1 MQLSEIPREASDRG
15 IWWHIVG
22 FALAGALCLVILE
35 EFAGSDSRFYRY
47 FATAV
52 TDLYWALV
60 IMLAG
65 LIDRGR
71 SMFETK
77 MEIRRAARAKLREE
91 ERRKGRKEGRQE
103 GRQEGKEETL
113 RELAE
118 ILQRYAVR
126 DEATGR
132 VTIELPPELAAFL
145 GDPAADRQ
153 G

>member
-1 MQLSEIPREASDRG
+1 MQVSEIPRAASDRG

-22 FALAGALCLVILE
+22 FALAGALCLAILE
-35 EFAGSDSRFYRY
+35 EFAGSDARPYRY

-60 IMLAG
+60 IVLAG

-77 MEIRRAARAKLREE
+77 MEIRRAARANLREE
-91 ERRKGRKEGRQE
+91 ERRKGRQE
-103 GRQEGKEETL
+103 GRQATL

-118 ILQRYAVR
+118 MLQRYAVR

-132 VTIELPPELAAFL
+132 VILELPPELAAIL
-145 GDPAADRQ
+145 EDPPAERQ
-153 G
+153 E

>member
-1 MQLSEIPREASDRG
+1 MQVSEIPREASDRG

-22 FALAGALCLVILE
+22 FTLAGALCLVILE
-35 EFAGSDSRFYRY
+35 EFVGSDSRLYRY

-60 IMLAG
+60 IVLAG

-91 ERRKGRKEGRQE
+91 ERRKGR
-103 GRQEGKEETL
+103 QEGKEETL

-118 ILQRYAVR
+118 ILLRYAVR

-132 VTIELPPELAAFL
+132 VILELPPELAAFL
-145 GDPAADRQ
+145 DDPAAERRE
-153 G
+153 